1 MIRTRLCSAFV
12 TALAILA
19 TGPFT
24 GCNKDKDKPA
34 ATTASSGESKWLGT
48 YKNAKDGST
57 LVLQSDHKG
66 TLDAA
71 GTKGDITWEISADDK
86 IIVHAGIPIEMFR
99 NSDGNLRDQES
110 TDWKKV

>member
-1 MIRTRLCSAFV
+1 MTRTRIWGAFLIALAFV
-12 TALAILA
+12 AA
-19 TGPFT
+19 GPLT
-24 GCNKDKDKPA
+24 GCKKDKDRPA
-34 ATTASSGESKWLGT
+34 AAPASSSESKWLGT

-57 LVLQSDHKG
+57 LVLQADHKG

-71 GTKGDITWEISADDK
+71 GTKGDLTWEVAGDDK

-110 TDWKKV
+110 TDWK

>member
-1 MIRTRLCSAFV
+1 MKPTGVRTAFLIPLV
-12 TALAILA
+12 LVGIGLVI
-19 TGPFT
+19 
-24 GCNKDKDKPA
+24 GCNKEQPK
-34 ATTASSGESKWLGT
+34 TAPSADSKWLGT

-57 LVLQSDHKG
+57 LVLQTDHKG

-71 GTKGDITWEISADDK
+71 GSKGDITWEISGDDK

-99 NSDGNLRDQES
+99 NSDGNLRDPEG